1 MSADALQT
9 ALPSD
14 DAIARRDT
22 LRLTTSQAIVRFLGR
37 QYSVRDGRRQRLVP
51 AMLGIFGHGN
61 VAGLGQALDEYQDH
75 LPYVQGRN
83 EQSLVH
89 VAAAFAKTSLR
100 NSTLAVTSSVGPGA
114 TNMITGA
121 ALATINRLP
130 VLLLPGDIYATRRQG
145 PVLQQL
151 EHVSAGD
158 VSVNDCFRP
167 VARFFDRIT
176 RPEQLLTALPEAM
189 RVLTSPSET
198 GAVVIALPQDIQ
210 SEAFDYPVAFFQERD
225 WAIRRPAAHPDEIA
239 AVADLLAQAE
249 KPLIIAGGGVLYSE
263 AQAELAA
270 LADELGIP
278 VTETFAGKGAVAHD
292 HWWGMGGIGLEGNP
306 AANSLAMDADLVL
319 HVGTRLTDFATAS
332 QSIFRNPRV
341 RFASVNVVGKDAGKQ
356 GALAIEADA
365 KLALT
370 ALREAARRTG
380 GRRQTEWI
388 AQARAAKDDW
398 LTIRAQAIS
407 ASGGAMMTQGELI
420 GILNELAR
428 PGDTI
433 IAASGGPPGDLQK
446 VWDATGGRH
455 CHLEF
460 GFSCMGYEVPA
471 TLGVRL
477 AQPQGEVVALVGDG
491 AYLMAP
497 SELAT
502 AVQEGLKV
510 TIVISDNHGFQVIRR
525 LQMNV
530 SGHHFG
536 NELRRRVGA
545 IGEGPL
551 EGDYLQLDLRAVA
564 GGLGAQAL
572 FASTPDEVRNALAA
586 ARGAAGPV
594 VVVVPTEPHTFLPP
608 AGVWWDVAPAEVS
621 SEPGIAAKRAAYE
634 EGLAD
639 QRWFG

>member
-1 MSADALQT
+1 MTSET
-9 ALPSD
+9 V
-14 DAIARRDT
+14 
-22 LRLTTSQAIVRFLGR
+22 RLTVTQALVTYLSR
-37 QYSVRDGRRQRLVP
+37 QYSVADGQRRRLIP
-51 AMLGIFGHGN
+51 ATLGIFGHGN
-61 VAGLGQALDEYQDH
+61 VAGLGQALDQLSDVM
-75 LPYVQGRN
+75 PFIQGRN
-83 EQSLVH
+83 EQALVH
-89 VAAAFAKTSLR
+89 AATAFAKHSLR
-100 NSTLAVTSSVGPGA
+100 HATLAVTSSIGPGA

-130 VLLLPGDIYATRRQG
+130 VLLLPGDTYATRRQG

-151 EHVSAGD
+151 EYVSAGD

-167 VARFFDRIT
+167 VTKFFDRIT

-210 SEAFDYPVAFFQERD
+210 SEAFDYPLAFFEERD
-225 WAIRRPAAHPDEIA
+225 WAIRRPAPQPDEIA

-263 AQAELAA
+263 AQTELAA

-306 AANSLAMDADLVL
+306 AANSLAMDADFVL

-332 QSIFRNPRV
+332 QSIFHNLRV
-341 RFASVNVVGKDAGKQ
+341 RFASVNVVGKDAAKQ

-380 GRRQTEWI
+380 VRPQTKWI
-388 AQARAAKDDW
+388 TRARAAKDDW
-398 LTIRAQAIS
+398 LTVRAQALS
-407 ASGGAMMTQGELI
+407 ASGGVTMTQGELI
-420 GILNELAR
+420 GILNELAQ

-460 GFSCMGYEVPA
+460 GYSCMGYEVPA

-477 AQPQGEVVALVGDG
+477 AQAQGEVLALVGDG
-491 AYLMAP
+491 A
-497 SELAT
+497 
-502 AVQEGLKV
+502 
-510 TIVISDNHGFQVIRR
+510 F
-525 LQMNV
+525 
-530 SGHHFG
+530 
-536 NELRRRVGA
+536 
-545 IGEGPL
+545 
-551 EGDYLQLDLRAVA
+551 
-564 GGLGAQAL
+564 
-572 FASTPDEVRNALAA
+572 
-586 ARGAAGPV
+586 
-594 VVVVPTEPHTFLPP
+594 
-608 AGVWWDVAPAEVS
+608 
-621 SEPGIAAKRAAYE
+621 
-634 EGLAD
+634 
-639 QRWFG
+639 

>member
-9 ALPSD
+9 AMPSG
-14 DAIARRDT
+14 DAPARQDR
-22 LRLTTSQAIVRFLGR
+22 LRLTSSQAIVRFLSR
-37 QYSVRDGRRQRLVP
+37 QYSVRDGRRQRLLP

-61 VAGLGQALDEYQDH
+61 VAGLGQALDEYQTD
-75 LPYVQGRN
+75 LPYMQGRN

-89 VAAAFAKTSLR
+89 MAAAFARASRR
-100 NSTLAVTSSVGPGA
+100 NATLAVTSSIGPGA
-114 TNMITGA
+114 TNMVTGA

-130 VLLLPGDIYATRRQG
+130 VLLLPGDVYATRRQG

-151 EHVSAGD
+151 EHPGAGD

-210 SEAFDYPVAFFQERD
+210 SEAFDYPAAFFAEHD
-225 WAIRRPAAHPDEIA
+225 WPIRRPAPHPDEIA
-239 AVADLLAQAE
+239 AVAELLTQAE

-263 AQAELAA
+263 AQTELAA

-278 VTETFAGKGAVAHD
+278 VTETMAGKGAVADD

-306 AANSLAMDADLVL
+306 AANSLAADADLVL

-332 QSIFRNPRV
+332 QSVFGNPGV
-341 RFASVNVVGKDAGKQ
+341 RFASVNVVGKDARKQ
-356 GALAIEADA
+356 GAVAIEADA
-365 KLALT
+365 RLALT
-370 ALREAARRTG
+370 ALLEAARRTG
-380 GRRQTEWI
+380 AAPQSEWM

-398 LTIRAQAIS
+398 LAVRSDALS
-407 ASGGAMMTQGELI
+407 ASDAGTMTQGALI
-420 GILNELAR
+420 GILNQAAR
-428 PGDTI
+428 PGDTV

-455 CHLEF
+455 CHIEF
-460 GFSCMGYEVPA
+460 GYSCMGYEVPA

-477 AQPQGEVVALVGDG
+477 AQPQGEVVTLVGDG
-491 AYLMAP
+491 AFLMAP

-502 AVQEGLKV
+502 AAQEGLKV
-510 TIVISDNHGFQVIRR
+510 TVVISDNHGFQVIRR

-530 SGHHFG
+530 TGHHFG
-536 NELRRRVGA
+536 NEMRRRVGT

-551 EGDYLQLDLRAVA
+551 EGDYVELDLPAVA
-564 GGLGAQAL
+564 AGLGAQA
-572 FASTPDEVRNALAA
+572 FSASTPDEVREALAA
-586 ARGAAGPV
+586 ARAASGPV
-594 VVVVPTEPHTFLPP
+594 VIVVPTEPHMFLPP
-608 AGVWWDVAPAEVS
+608 SGVWWDVAPAEVS
-621 SEPGIAAKRAAYE
+621 SESGIAAKRAAYE